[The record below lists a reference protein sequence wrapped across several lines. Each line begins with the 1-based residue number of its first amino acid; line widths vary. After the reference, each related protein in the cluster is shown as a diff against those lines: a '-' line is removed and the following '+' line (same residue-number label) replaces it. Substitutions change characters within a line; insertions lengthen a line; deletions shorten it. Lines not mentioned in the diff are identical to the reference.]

1 MHDWALAAGR
11 VGGKVR
17 QHHVAS
23 RGSVGLESPSYVTV
37 RERSAV
43 WQALHEAVA
52 HHHIDADKATN
63 LMATLQVR
71 VPYPTPEQVG
81 AAELQQAEHDAA
93 FWQSMHGQ
101 TTKQIDLHKK
111 LIATRKRRSA
121 RRSKTRELRPR
132 RPMTPRP
139 GSLASPIVGVPPSN
153 GRREFCGQVCD
164 AAQV

>member
-111 LIATRKRRSA
+111 LIAHAQKKIGTSEQDA
-121 RRSKTRELRPR
+121 RAETAKADDAKARVAR
-132 RPMTPRP
+132 
-139 GSLASPIVGVPPSN
+139 LANYRG
-153 GRREFCGQVCD
+153 
-164 AAQV
+164 AA